1 MIAAYIAFLVLGVIA
16 FVFSAKLAFLLRIFI
31 ALVVFIIPSII
42 LTIWVARVGD
52 RPMPDAITVV
62 PEPPETDKTN
72 SKDPD
77 T

>member
-16 FVFSAKLAFLLRIFI
+16 FALSAKLAFVLRIVI
-31 ALVVFIIPSII
+31 ALVVFIVPSII
-42 LTIWVARVGD
+42 LTIWVVKVGD

-62 PEPPETDKTN
+62 PELPESDETN